1 MEAIVKTKNN
11 KKRDVRLDIVR
22 IFSLFSVIAVHFFLN
37 SGFYEKDVI
46 GKSMLISSIIRSFF
60 IICVPMFITLTGY
73 LMNRKEI
80 SKKYYKGI
88 VKTLVIYLFCSVLYS
103 FFIKYYLKG
112 EMNIGIFLKNI
123 LSFSGTKYSWY
134 IEMYIGLFLIIPFL
148 NLIFNNLKNQK
159 QAQLLLI
166 TLILLIGLPAS
177 INIFK
182 FDSLE
187 WWMQPRVNSEYF
199 RIIPQWWMGIYPIFY
214 YFLGAY
220 LRKYEIKIRT
230 KLNVILL
237 IILVILDGV
246 FNFYRSYNSQYIWGT
261 WNSYYSAIVMLITF
275 LTFNLFLKIKIKES
289 KIILE
294 KILKIISDAC
304 LGAYLISCCFDIFF
318 YEKLAQMVP
327 EYKDKILYAP
337 LMVLI
342 VFICS
347 IATSILLNYIY
358 NLANGI
364 IKQFKKKCFIE

>member
-1 MEAIVKTKNN
+1 MN
-11 KKRDVRLDIVR
+11 K
-22 IFSLFSVIAVHFFLN
+22 
-37 SGFYEKDVI
+37 
-46 GKSMLISSIIRSFF
+46 
-60 IICVPMFITLTGY
+60 
-73 LMNRKEI
+73 KEI

-88 VKTLVIYLFCSVLYS
+88 VKTLVIYLFCSILYS
-103 FFIKYYLKG
+103 FFVKYYLKD

-159 QAQLLLI
+159 QAKLLLM

-182 FDSLE
+182 FDSFE
-187 WWMQPRVNSEYF
+187 WWMQPSVNSEYF
-199 RIIPQWWMGIYPIFY
+199 RIIPQWWMGTYPIFY

-220 LRKYEIKIRT
+220 LRKYEIKIST

-261 WNSYYSAIVMLITF
+261 WNSYYSAIVMLTTF
-275 LTFNLFLKIKIKES
+275 LTFNLFLKIKIKEG

-294 KILKIISDAC
+294 KILKTISDAC

-364 IKQFKKKCFIE
+364 IKQFKKKCINE